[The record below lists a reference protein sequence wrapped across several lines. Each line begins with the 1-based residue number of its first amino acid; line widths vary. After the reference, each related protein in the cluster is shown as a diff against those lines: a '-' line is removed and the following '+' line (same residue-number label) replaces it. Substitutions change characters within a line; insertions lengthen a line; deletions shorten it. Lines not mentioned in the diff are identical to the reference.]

1 MKEAAGKA
9 TGTAVDLLA
18 ETGVVQEELNN
29 QRREQQVTSRKEKI
43 SLCVVSAPVRSNA
56 DFDFKIVAS
65 VALEALLHDYSRMC
79 SSGTGGRLI
88 VYDRPGTGKSVA
100 LQGVARA
107 KS

>member
-1 MKEAAGKA
+1 LTYSLKRGWCKRNS
-9 TGTAVDLLA
+9 TINA
-18 ETGVVQEELNN
+18 ENN
-29 QRREQQVTSRKEKI
+29 KSQVERQKI

-88 VYDRPGTGKSVA
+88 VYDRPGMGKSVA